1 MCFLKENF
9 INILHMLVFH
19 HANFDWKANKQIEA
33 LIIMQIFLFPQK
45 QIE

>member
-19 HANFDWKANKQIEA
+19 HAKFWLKSKQTEA